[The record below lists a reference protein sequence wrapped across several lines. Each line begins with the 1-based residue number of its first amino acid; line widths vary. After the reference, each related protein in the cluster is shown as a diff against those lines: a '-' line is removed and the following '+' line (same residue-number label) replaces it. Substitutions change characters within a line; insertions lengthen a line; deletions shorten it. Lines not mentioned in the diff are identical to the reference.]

1 MHESILFVDDEKQ
14 ILDALRRTFY
24 GLGYNIFFA
33 ESGEE
38 ALNILANNDI
48 NLLISDIRMPNM
60 NGYQLLEQVKAKYPS
75 IIKVVLSGYADEHLL
90 LKMQNMTLA
99 KRYLNKPWK
108 NQELIRIVGQIF
120 RVEKLLKDKNLMEL
134 INKIE
139 FLPSPGNVLHSFNK
153 LVDQDADLERISKA
167 IEIDQS
173 VTAKILQVANSAI
186 YGIST
191 GSVKKAVSY
200 LGLVNVKY
208 IILSATSFRN
218 EGSKGNSIINR
229 DINNLWKHAI
239 STNQI
244 LNYLYNRLIG
254 KKIPEVYSMVGLLH
268 DIGKI
273 VLINNFTDRYLK
285 AAVAIKNKEDMFY
298 YYEQMEFTDTTHEEI
313 GAYLLNW
320 WELPQPIVEAVLYH
334 HKPMDENVIDKELL
348 ALLYIADIYSW
359 NYICGCEFQGIND
372 GVLELFNISREECD
386 QIVSE
391 IEIDICI

>member
-218 EGSKGNSIINR
+218 EGGKANSIINR
-229 DINNLWKHAI
+229 DINNLWKYAV
-239 STNQI
+239 STNQM
-244 LNYLYNRLIG
+244 LN
-254 KKIPEVYSMVGLLH
+254 GL
-268 DIGKI
+268 
-273 VLINNFTDRYLK
+273 
-285 AAVAIKNKEDMFY
+285 
-298 YYEQMEFTDTTHEEI
+298 
-313 GAYLLNW
+313 
-320 WELPQPIVEAVLYH
+320 
-334 HKPMDENVIDKELL
+334 
-348 ALLYIADIYSW
+348 
-359 NYICGCEFQGIND
+359 
-372 GVLELFNISREECD
+372 
-386 QIVSE
+386 
-391 IEIDICI
+391 